1 MPPVQP
7 DARPHYPYPRLAHH
21 SDSPVDAGWPTAFR
35 ALLLLTEAVHPGD
48 PALARITDDELRLLR
63 ASLTRLSGNERTSAA

>member
-1 MPPVQP
+1 MTSVQP
-7 DARPHYPYPRLAHH
+7 DARPHYSYPRLAHH

-48 PALARITDDELRLLR
+48 AALARLTDDEIRLLR
-63 ASLTRLSGNERTSAA
+63 ASLTRLGGNEHTSAA